1 MSRLTSHASY
11 VLFVVLLLNLAVT
24 LIKLIVGLTSGALS
38 VVADAF
44 HSMVDSFSNVI
55 GLIGVWV
62 GARPADSN
70 HPYGHYKYET
80 VAALGIGGMLL
91 VAGFEIGKDVIARLS
106 GAQSAPTITPLT
118 IGLMALTF
126 VVNLGIVSYE
136 TRAARRLQNSVLLA
150 DAAHTRTDLLVTLS
164 VILSLA
170 AARLG
175 LSWLDPLVA
184 GVVVVLLFRAAF
196 GILRSTSEVL
206 TDVAVAN
213 PDEVKRIALGVP
225 GVHHVS
231 GIRSRGRSDVV
242 YMDLNVRV
250 NPAMDIDQAHAVASE
265 VERRLSEALP
275 GVVDTV
281 VHIEPERPEAAISPW
296 EGLSLKL
303 RMLADGLGIGLH
315 DLHAHVERDGSYTLE
330 MHVEVDAAL
339 TVGAAHALAD
349 DFERRVRAAM
359 PEVHTVVTHIEP
371 LPADLPAEREARRV
385 TRQATLRQRLQAIA
399 DRLAGNG
406 AAHSLE
412 LHNVSGHLTVTLHV
426 TQPAEKPLQKAHE
439 LAETIE
445 LEMRIQEPRLDRIVV
460 HVEPPE

>member
-1 MSRLTSHASY
+1 MTKASPAQH
-11 VLFVVLLLNLAVT
+11 VLFVVLLLNLAIT
-24 LIKLIVGLTSGALS
+24 FIKLIVGLTSGSLS

-44 HSMVDSFSNVI
+44 HSMVDSFSNII

-62 GARPADSN
+62 SARPADVN
-70 HPYGHYKYET
+70 HPYGHLKYET

-91 VAGFEIGKDVIARLS
+91 VAGFEIGKDVIARLT
-106 GAQSAPTITPLT
+106 GVQTAPVITPLT
-118 IGLMALTF
+118 IGLMAFTL
-126 VVNLGIVSYE
+126 VVNLAIVAYE
-136 TRAARRLQNSVLLA
+136 TRAARRLQSSVLLA

-164 VILSLA
+164 VIISLG
-170 AARLG
+170 AARFG

-184 GVVVVLLFRAAF
+184 GVVVVLLVRAAF

-213 PDEVKRIALGVP
+213 PDEVKRIALSVP

-231 GIRSRGRSDVV
+231 GIRSRGRTDAV

-250 NPAMDIDQAHAVASE
+250 NPAMDTDQAHAVASE
-265 VERRLSEALP
+265 VEHRLSEALP

-281 VHIEPERPEAAISPW
+281 VHIEPERPEVVISPW
-296 EGLSLKL
+296 EGLSLRL
-303 RMLADGLGIGLH
+303 RTLADGLGIGLH

-349 DFERRVRAAM
+349 DFERRVRIAM

-371 LPADLPAEREARRV
+371 LPAALPDEAGRV
-385 TRQATLRQRLQAIA
+385 TRQATLRQRLQLIA
-399 DRLAGNG
+399 DRVAGNG

-445 LEMRIQEPRLDRIVV
+445 LEMRMQEPRLDRIVV